1 MTTKTTTTSTIPENM
16 RANEM
21 TFASSFFLQIFIIE
35 IERKYKNCITKR
47 KKNKYIYKN
56 RISFSLYS

>member
-1 MTTKTTTTSTIPENM
+1 MTTKTTTSTIPENM